1 MRDSFVSDDFL
12 LETETARRLYFDYA
26 AGLPIIDYHSHLPP
40 KDIALDRTFRSL
52 TEIWLEGDH
61 YKWRAMRAEGVD
73 ERFCSG
79 GADDRAKF
87 MKWAAT
93 VPSTLRNPLYHWTH
107 LELKNPFGIR
117 RLLNPGSAEAIYAEA
132 NALLKERF
140 SVKNLLRHFNVEVV
154 CTCDGPLDSLEW
166 HDALARDGFPV
177 KVLPSFRPD
186 AALLAEEPETFVSF
200 LEGLAA
206 CTDTDIRDFQAFLG
220 ALRKRHDYFDERGC
234 RLSDHGWEKV
244 LALEYTAPEC
254 DAIFQK
260 LSSGRRLASDEIGKF
275 KSAVCYELAVMDQE
289 AGWAQLFHIGAIR
302 NVNGRAFGGLGA
314 NTGYDSI
321 GDGVSIRDL
330 ARFLDRL
337 ERDGRLAK
345 TVLFNLNPA
354 DNAAFAALAGCF
366 QDGRTPGKMQWGPA
380 WWFLDHRQGMEE
392 HLNVLSSQGLL
403 ARFVGMV
410 TDSRSFLSFSRH
422 EYFRRILCNLLG
434 GEVERG
440 LAPRDIDLLGRIVRD
455 VCYEN
460 AKRYFDF

>member
-1 MRDSFVSDDFL
+1 MRDSFFSDNFL
-12 LETETARRLYFDYA
+12 LETKTARRLFFDCA

-40 KDIALDRTFRSL
+40 KDIAADRRYGSL

-61 YKWRAMRAEGVD
+61 YKWRAMRANGVD
-73 ERFCSG
+73 ERYCTG
-79 GADDRAKF
+79 KAGDRDKF
-87 MKWAAT
+87 MKWAET

-117 RLLNPGSAEAIYAEA
+117 RLLNPGTAPAIYHEA
-132 NALLKERF
+132 NDLLNERF
-140 SVKNLLRHFNVEVV
+140 SVKNLLLHFNVEIV

-166 HDALARDGFPV
+166 HAALAREGFAV

-186 AALLAEEPETFVSF
+186 DALAAERPEAFAAFVK
-200 LEGLAA
+200 GLAA
-206 CTDTDIRDFQAFLG
+206 LTDTDIRDFRAYLS
-220 ALRKRHDYFDERGC
+220 ALRKRHDYFSAHGC
-234 RLSDHGWEKV
+234 RLSDHGWETV
-244 LALEYTAPEC
+244 LALEYTDAEC
-254 DAIFQK
+254 EAIFEK
-260 LSSGRRLASDEIGKF
+260 LLRGRTLAPDDIGKF
-275 KSAVCYELAVMDQE
+275 KSAVRYELAVMDHE

-302 NVNGRAFGGLGA
+302 NVNSRAFGELGP

-330 ARFLDRL
+330 AFFLDRL

-345 TVLFNLNPA
+345 TVLFNLNPR
-354 DNAAFAALAGCF
+354 DNAACAALTGCF
-366 QDGRTPGKMQWGPA
+366 QDGRVPGKIQWGPA
-380 WWFLDHRQGMEE
+380 WWFLDHRDGIEE

-422 EYFRRILCNLLG
+422 EYFRRILCTILG
-434 GEVERG
+434 REAERG
-440 LAPRDIDLLGRIVRD
+440 LVPRDMGLLGRIVRD